1 MIGEEIALDISS
13 VRGAKMTS
21 KQNGKHTEN
30 NIPRCR
36 VQIWHERRG
45 SHDMLSDNA
54 SYISNDTV
62 LSGPSKWKTRPRYDR
77 LLIFFGRL
85 EQHMSLFIT
94 DDIELK
100 ATGHV
105 SVCIMARKYT
115 GRHLFRSRG
124 GIKGHFA
131 YRTSHAAG
139 FIVGAATTT
148 PLEQDTYVT
157 LDGIEIEFES
167 RRGFSSR
174 WQSFNVF

>member
-1 MIGEEIALDISS
+1 
-13 VRGAKMTS
+13 
-21 KQNGKHTEN
+21 
-30 NIPRCR
+30 
-36 VQIWHERRG
+36 
-45 SHDMLSDNA
+45 ML
-54 SYISNDTV
+54 V
-62 LSGPSKWKTRPRYDR
+62 
-77 LLIFFGRL
+77 
-85 EQHMSLFIT
+85 T

-167 RRGFSSR
+167 RRGSSAQITPCRLHSGSCSFSPGAKLLFFRAHLSP
-174 WQSFNVF
+174 S